1 MHRIWRSWSAALG
14 GLALLTL
21 VGCANQPVA
30 IVNGSRITKQE
41 FYDRLEQLGGKQ
53 VLTDLIARTLLTD
66 AFAKSGLQLTEQ
78 EINAEIDKM
87 KKQAPSE
94 AEWQAYLKQEGMT
107 EPEFRDFVTFNLKVK
122 KIAEKGVT
130 IDEAGL
136 KKFFEE
142 NRDKFGKPETV
153 VLSEIVVNNKAR
165 ADQIRKQ
172 LSDPKAVFSTLARQY
187 SISTFTRDRG
197 GKRPE
202 EALATVQP
210 EALRKAISGL
220 QVGQTSQPIKADD
233 TWYIVKLE
241 QRNAADK
248 ADYDKVKDQV
258 REGYMMTHAK
268 QVQEIIEGLRKT
280 ARVNILLPKYQEM
293 NRMFGPP
300 QALPSFG
307 EGQKPGAPGAGQ
319 QPATPVTPAPAPPAQ
334 PPTAPAQPPAAPAA
348 PAS

>member
-1 MHRIWRSWSAALG
+1 LG

-197 GKRPE
+197 GSGPKRPWRPSSPRRC
-202 EALATVQP
+202 ARRSPAC
-210 EALRKAISGL
+210 RSG
-220 QVGQTSQPIKADD
+220 
-233 TWYIVKLE
+233 
-241 QRNAADK
+241 R
-248 ADYDKVKDQV
+248 
-258 REGYMMTHAK
+258 
-268 QVQEIIEGLRKT
+268 
-280 ARVNILLPKYQEM
+280 
-293 NRMFGPP
+293 
-300 QALPSFG
+300 
-307 EGQKPGAPGAGQ
+307 
-319 QPATPVTPAPAPPAQ
+319 
-334 PPTAPAQPPAAPAA
+334 
-348 PAS
+348 PASRSRPTTRGISSSSSSATRPTRPTTTRSRTRCARAT